1 MSSNTEDIVTDLST
15 RLYASYSNRQTRA
28 LNKSSDGIVTPN
40 YFGGSYF
47 NGSKLVVLIKNN
59 DKQGIK
65 DVQKRIGTSSF
76 ILYKKCSFSLNELN
90 KLNDDLGEI
99 YFNKK
104 SLRDK
109 LGWTAVGI
117 NQMENHVIVY
127 LKELCQE
134 KISLFKQ
141 EVSSSPMIIFEQM
154 DEIEALNTVQ
164 PDSIAFYTRAAN
176 ALTNIPQIRN

>member
-1 MSSNTEDIVTDLST
+1 
-15 RLYASYSNRQTRA
+15 
-28 LNKSSDGIVTPN
+28 
-40 YFGGSYF
+40 
-47 NGSKLVVLIKNN
+47 
-59 DKQGIK
+59 
-65 DVQKRIGTSSF
+65 
-76 ILYKKCSFSLNELN
+76 
-90 KLNDDLGEI
+90 
-99 YFNKK
+99 
-104 SLRDK
+104 
-109 LGWTAVGI
+109 
-117 NQMENHVIVY
+117 MENHVIVY